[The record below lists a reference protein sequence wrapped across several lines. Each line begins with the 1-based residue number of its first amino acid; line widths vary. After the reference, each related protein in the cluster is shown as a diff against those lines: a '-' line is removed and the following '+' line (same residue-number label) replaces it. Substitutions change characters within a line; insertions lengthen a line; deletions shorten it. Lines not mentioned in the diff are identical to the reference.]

1 MAQAKVQVLVT
12 LNGAGV
18 WRVVAPLDPANV
30 RHLTEQELTTLSDA
44 IPRLIES
51 IVKER
56 QEPPELQLPPTIRT
70 KKR

>member
-1 MAQAKVQVLVT
+1 MASAKVQVLVT

-18 WRVVAPLDPANV
+18 WRVVAPLDPTYV
-30 RHLTEQELTTLSDA
+30 RHLTETEMTMLSEA

-56 QEPPELQLPPTIRT
+56 EMPEPIYAPPA
-70 KKR
+70 KKKKK

>member
-1 MAQAKVQVLVT
+1 MVNAKVQVLVT

-18 WRVVAPLDPANV
+18 WRVVAPLDPSYV

-56 QEPPELQLPPTIRT
+56 EVPELPATIRT
-70 KKR
+70 KKK